1 MYRTFYYKDTGEVII
16 SRRMSDEMVAE
27 RLAYYTDQACLDVPC
42 MEIDNYKVNLDT
54 LQLEALNIT
63 EDLQHWLRVNRNTNL
78 KMCDWTQAA
87 DSPLSDTKK
96 AEWATY
102 RQALRDLPN
111 SYTTLSNK
119 DDVVWP
125 TKPE

>member
-1 MYRTFYYKDTGEVII
+1 MYRTFYYKDTGKLII

-27 RLAYYTDQACLDVPC
+27 RLATFTNQGCLNVAC
-42 MEIDNYKVNLDT
+42 MQIDNYKVNLDT
-54 LQLEALNIT
+54 LQLEEIPVV
-63 EDLQHWLRVNRNTNL
+63 DDSQHWLRVRRNTEL

-96 AEWATY
+96 TEWATY
-102 RQALRDLPN
+102 RQQLRDLPV
-111 SYTTLSNK
+111 SYPSITSRDEVT
-119 DDVVWP
+119 WP

>member
-1 MYRTFYYKDTGEVII
+1 MYRTFYYKDTGKLII

-27 RLAYYTDQACLDVPC
+27 RLATFTNQGCLNVAC
-42 MEIDNYKVNLDT
+42 MQIDKYQVNLDT
-54 LQLEALNIT
+54 LQLEEIPVI
-63 EDLQHWLRVNRNTNL
+63 DDSQHWLRVRRNTEL

-96 AEWATY
+96 TEWATY
-102 RQALRDLPN
+102 RQQLRDLPV
-111 SYTTLSNK
+111 SYPSITSRDEIT
-119 DDVVWP
+119 WP